1 MCKQDTFCTI
11 RGYNAP
17 SNVQFVMVLHID
29 KKSQALNLAFF
40 VPPLGIE
47 PGPSEPES
55 EILSFKLQGQ
65 FGIAKIVI
73 ILEDFIF
80 RQDFRIFGNYY
91 NIIVKI

>member
-40 VPPLGIE
+40 VPPLG
-47 PGPSEPES
+47 
-55 EILSFKLQGQ
+55 
-65 FGIAKIVI
+65 VT
-73 ILEDFIF
+73 
-80 RQDFRIFGNYY
+80 
-91 NIIVKI
+91 